1 MSPFS
6 WYMKGVS
13 LTHLISGCSEGI
25 NASSPPMP
33 TTPREPALPL
43 ISLVQLAHTINTAS
57 ASTLLS
63 LPPIESLPI

>member
-13 LTHLISGCSEGI
+13 LTHLISGRSEGI
-25 NASSPPMP
+25 NASSPMP

-43 ISLVQLAHTINTAS
+43 ISLIQLAHTINTAS

-63 LPPIESLPI
+63 LPPI